1 VNLFSAEITPNVVF
15 SFSNVHD
22 LHNTGSVTPAFSPV
36 RKPFKRKRL
45 SSVYEIGRNW
55 WHFGDS

>member
-45 SSVYEIGRNW
+45 SSVYEIGRN
-55 WHFGDS
+55 